1 MTGTAAPTTGWEPS
15 LPVDDTVL
23 RRFVYSH
30 ADRMAKMAQASG
42 GPIGGSNEAA
52 FADPGSP
59 FLFDNGVVLLQPP
72 TPALIDIVCRQA
84 RTFFPPDHSWT
95 LLSAWP
101 TPDLAWRGLE
111 LVGHPLLLLR
121 PPGARNLPTGPPPVR
136 IVEATSAPASA
147 DFEHVLVTGYP
158 VLPRSGAVAPGLL
171 GTAVRRFVG
180 YLDGRPV
187 AVAGAAL
194 GHGLVEID
202 WVATVPD
209 VRRRGFA
216 AALTAEALRGA
227 PDLPAVLLAGDDAR
241 SLYERLGFLAL
252 LRTTV
257 WCHRPVTVPPPRGR
271 QG

>member
-1 MTGTAAPTTGWEPS
+1 MTGTAAPTTGWEPG

-23 RRFVYSH
+23 RRFVFSH

-59 FLFDNGVVLLQPP
+59 FLYDNGVVLLQPP

-111 LVGHPLLLLR
+111 LAGHPLLLLR
-121 PPGARNLPTGPPPVR
+121 PPGRRDLPSGPPPVR
-136 IVEATSAPASA
+136 IVEATSATANA

-158 VLPRSGAVAPGLL
+158 ALPRSGAVGPDLL

-187 AVAGAAL
+187 TVAGAAV

-209 VRRRGFA
+209 VRRRGFG
-216 AALTAEALRGA
+216 AALTAEALRSV
-227 PDLPAVLLAGDDAR
+227 PDLPAVLLAGDEAR

-257 WCHRPVTVPPPRGR
+257 WCHRPATVPPPRGR